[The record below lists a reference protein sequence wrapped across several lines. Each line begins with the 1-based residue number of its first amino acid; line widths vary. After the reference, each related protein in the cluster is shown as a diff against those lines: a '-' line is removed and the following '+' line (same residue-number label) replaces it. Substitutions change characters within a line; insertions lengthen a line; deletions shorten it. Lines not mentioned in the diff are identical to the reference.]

1 MYTYLLKMQAAFW
14 GGEEVA
20 DPRVCSS
27 SRSKEHRAL
36 STVARHILFSL
47 IYELIPPTTD
57 LLLGIIQ
64 SILFIVTQSQ
74 IIEIQGSYQQS

>member
-27 SRSKEHRAL
+27 SRSKGRRAH
-36 STVARHILFSL
+36 STVARHILFKQSL
-47 IYELIPPTTD
+47 IFPTTLWHCWTFYVTLYSD
-57 LLLGIIQ
+57 LEEYRHNLNC
-64 SILFIVTQSQ
+64 
-74 IIEIQGSYQQS
+74 